1 MGEQLRETKTM
12 NHRHQQFDWDSE
24 RGQAQERKPM
34 THVQLRLLA
43 FTIGAA
49 GLGLAVLL
57 AWIGS

>member
-1 MGEQLRETKTM
+1 M

-24 RGQAQERKPM
+24 RGQALERKPM